1 MKKST
6 SFFIQRF
13 IDVCKQLKVR
23 KRSERTLQQKLYM
36 HETKIFIQQHIHQ
49 NHLYVCIWKLD
60 NFFPCFLSL
69 WFFFFSVNSIYI
81 FKLIFILL
89 CQVVF
94 KVLFMYFNTKNVQP
108 LLSVALPTTYIVT
121 YDLPKIASVVCVDNR
136 LRLNFLSIWVLT
148 QPTKYC

>member
-1 MKKST
+1 MNVHFNRNYICMK
-6 SFFIQRF
+6 QRF
-13 IDVCKQLKVR
+13 
-23 KRSERTLQQKLYM
+23 SFSSTF
-36 HETKIFIQQHIHQ
+36 TKITYTFVFGNWII
-49 NHLYVCIWKLD
+49 
-60 NFFPCFLSL
+60 FFLVFCLCG
-69 WFFFFSVNSIYI
+69 FFFFSVNSIYI

-148 QPTKYC
+148 